1 MRYAI
6 IQATPSQEAATK
18 NRKVQKMAVTRS
30 FLKGMG
36 LTDEQVSAIIEEHT
50 NTINGLKDA
59 RDKYKADAE
68 KLVEVQKELD
78 GLKGD
83 DWRQKYTD
91 LKKTF
96 DDYKT
101 EIKKQETTSKIKA
114 AYTDMLRA
122 ANVDEKRIDAI
133 LRVTD
138 LDGMKIDEN
147 GKLENADKLK
157 DDIKSEWGAFIT
169 TTTTKGSG
177 AATPPKGAGAATGK
191 TREEILA
198 IKDDVQRQKAMAE
211 NRELFGIA

>member
-1 MRYAI
+1 
-6 IQATPSQEAATK
+6 
-18 NRKVQKMAVTRS
+18 MAVTRS

-138 LDGMKIDEN
+138 FDGMKIDEN

-157 DDIKSEWGAFIT
+157 DDIKSEWSAFIAT
-169 TTTTKGSG
+169 TTTTGSG

-211 NRELFGIA
+211 NRELFGIV